1 MTDILTPQQRSHMM
15 SRVKNRDTKIETMIR
30 SLLHRRGFRFRKNA
44 SDLPGRPDI
53 TLPKYKAVILVHG
66 CFWHGHTCNK
76 GKLPST
82 RLEFWS
88 KKIAE
93 NQGRDKYIL
102 SQLHNS
108 GWRIAV
114 VWECSLRNK
123 TQQVTTIEQL
133 CNWINSDVSYFE
145 VPNYPD

>member
-1 MTDILTPQQRSHMM
+1 MDYLTKEQRSNLM
-15 SRVKNRDTKIETMIR
+15 SRVKNRDTKIETTIR
-30 SLLHRRGFRFRKNA
+30 SLLHRSGFRFRKNA
-44 SDLPGRPDI
+44 TDLPGKPDI
-53 TLPKYKAVILVHG
+53 ILPKYKAVILVHG

-93 NQGRDKYIL
+93 NQGRDKHIQ
-102 SQLHNS
+102 SQLLNS

-114 VWECSLRNK
+114 VWECSFRNK
-123 TQQVTTIEQL
+123 TQQLKTIVLL
-133 CNWINSDVSYFE
+133 CNWVNSDVSYFE
-145 VPNYPD
+145 VPYYPN